1 MVKFILGVKGSGKT
15 KKMIDMANES
25 VKASNGS
32 VVYIDRDRN
41 HIYDLNRNI
50 RLIETG
56 EFQLENLKSFY
67 GFICGVI
74 SQNFDIERVFIDGQ
88 KIVSNAQDECLDAFI
103 KNLEKLNEKFG
114 VDFTISCSR
123 SVDGI
128 PEFLKSYL
136 I

>member
-1 MVKFILGVKGSGKT
+1 
-15 KKMIDMANES
+15 
-25 VKASNGS
+25 
-32 VVYIDRDRN
+32 YIDRDRN
-41 HIYDLNRNI
+41 HIYDLNRDI

-74 SQNFDIERVFIDGQ
+74 SQDFDIEHIFIDGQ
-88 KIVSNAQDECLDAFI
+88 KIVSNAEDACLETFVR
-103 KNLEKLNEKFG
+103 NLEGINEKFG
-114 VDFTISCSR
+114 VNFTVSCSR
-123 SVDGI
+123 SLETT

>member
-15 KKMIDMANES
+15 KRMIDMANES
-25 VKASNGS
+25 EKASNGS

-74 SQNFDIERVFIDGQ
+74 SQNFDIEKVFIDGQ

-103 KNLEKLNEKFG
+103 KNLEKLSEKFG
-114 VDFTISCSR
+114 VEFVVSCSR
-123 SVDGI
+123 SAEGI
-128 PEFLKSYL
+128 PEFLKGYL

>member
-15 KKMIDMANES
+15 KRMIDMANES
-25 VKASNGS
+25 NKTSNGS

-41 HIYDLNRNI
+41 HIYDLNRDI

-74 SQNFDIERVFIDGQ
+74 SQDFDIEHIFIDGQ
-88 KIVSNAQDECLDAFI
+88 KIVSNAEDTCLEAFV
-103 KNLEKLNEKFG
+103 KNLEGINEKFG
-114 VDFTISCSR
+114 VNFTVSCSR
-123 SVDGI
+123 SLDTT

>member
-25 VKASNGS
+25 GRTAKGN

-41 HIYDLNRNI
+41 RIYDLNRNI

-67 GFICGVI
+67 GFICGII
-74 SQNFDIERVFIDGQ
+74 SQDFDIENIYIDGQ
-88 KIVSNAQDECLDAFI
+88 KVVSGAQDDCLETFI
-103 KNLEKLNEKFG
+103 KNLENLHEKFG
-114 VDFTISCSR
+114 VDFTVSCSR
-123 SVDGI
+123 PIEGI
-128 PEFLKSYL
+128 PDFLRSYL

>member
-15 KKMIDMANES
+15 KKMIDLANES
-25 VKASNGS
+25 DRTSNGNI
-32 VVYIDRDRN
+32 VYIDRDRN
-41 HIYDLNRNI
+41 RIYDLNRNI

-56 EFQLENLKSFY
+56 DFLLESLKSFY

-74 SQNFDIERVFIDGQ
+74 SQNFDIEKVFIDGQ
-88 KIVSNAQDECLDAFI
+88 KIISNAEDDKLEVFI
-103 KNLEKLNEKFG
+103 KYLEKLGEKFG

-123 SVDGI
+123 RTEEM

>member
-15 KKMIDMANES
+15 KRMIDMANES
-25 VKASNGS
+25 VKSSNGS

-50 RLIETG
+50 RLIETS

-74 SQNFDIERVFIDGQ
+74 SQNFDIEKVYIDGQ
-88 KIVSNAQDECLDAFI
+88 KIVSNAEDDCLENFI

-114 VDFTISCSR
+114 VDFTVSCSR
-123 SVDGI
+123 SAEGI

>member
-15 KKMIDMANES
+15 KRMIDMANE
-25 VKASNGS
+25 ADRTSNGN

-41 HIYDLNRNI
+41 RIYDLNRNI
-50 RLIETG
+50 RLIEAG

-74 SQNFDIERVFIDGQ
+74 SQDFDIEHIFIDGQ
-88 KIVSNAQDECLDAFI
+88 KIVSNAQDDCLETLI
-103 KNLEKLNEKFG
+103 KNLENLSAKFEL
-114 VDFTISCSR
+114 DFTVSCSR

>member
-15 KKMIDMANES
+15 KRMIDMANES
-25 VKASNGS
+25 NRTSKGN

-41 HIYDLNRNI
+41 RIYDLNRDI

-56 EFQLENLKSFY
+56 DFQLENLKSFY

-74 SQNFDIERVFIDGQ
+74 SQDFDIECIYIDGQ
-88 KIVSNAQDECLDAFI
+88 KIVSNAGDECLGTFI
-103 KNLEKLNEKFG
+103 KNLEQLSEKFE
-114 VDFTISCSR
+114 VDFTVSCSR
-123 SVDGI
+123 SPEGI
-128 PEFLKSYL
+128 PEFLKGYL

>member
-15 KKMIDMANES
+15 KRMIDLANES
-25 VKASNGS
+25 DRTSKGN

-74 SQNFDIERVFIDGQ
+74 SQDFDIEHVFIDGQ
-88 KIVSNAQDECLDAFI
+88 KIVSNAEDECLETFV
-103 KNLEKLNEKFG
+103 KNLEKLNERFG
-114 VDFTISCSR
+114 MDFIVSCSR
-123 SVDGI
+123 SPEGM

>member
-15 KKMIDMANES
+15 KRMIEMANES
-25 VKASNGS
+25 NRTSNGN
-32 VVYIDRDRN
+32 VVFIDRDRN
-41 HIYDLNRNI
+41 KIYDLNRNI

-74 SQNFDIERVFIDGQ
+74 SQDFDIEHIFIDGQ
-88 KIVSNAQDECLDAFI
+88 KIVSNAQDDCLEGFI
-103 KNLEKLNEKFG
+103 KNLERLSEKFG
-114 VDFTISCSR
+114 VEFTVSCSR
-123 SVDGI
+123 SPEGI
-128 PEFLKSYL
+128 PEFLKNHL

>member
-15 KKMIDMANES
+15 KRMIDMANES
-25 VKASNGS
+25 VKSSNGS
-32 VVYIDRDRN
+32 IVYIDRDRN

-74 SQNFDIERVFIDGQ
+74 SQNFDIEKIYIDGQ
-88 KIVSNAQDECLDAFI
+88 KIVSNAEDDC
-103 KNLEKLNEKFG
+103 LEKFIIYVAKKTYHLHKQ
-114 VDFTISCSR
+114 
-123 SVDGI
+123 
-128 PEFLKSYL
+128 
-136 I
+136 

>member
-15 KKMIDMANES
+15 KRMIDMANES
-25 VKASNGS
+25 DRTSNGN

-41 HIYDLNRNI
+41 RIYDLNRNI

-67 GFICGVI
+67 GFVCGVI
-74 SQNFDIERVFIDGQ
+74 SQDFDIENVFIDGQ
-88 KIVSNAQDECLDAFI
+88 KIVSNAEDECLEAFI
-103 KNLEKLNEKFG
+103 KNLERLNEKFG
-114 VDFTISCSR
+114 VNFTVSCSR
-123 SVDGI
+123 SAEGI

>member
-25 VKASNGS
+25 DRTSNGN

-56 EFQLENLKSFY
+56 DLQLESLKSFY
-67 GFICGVI
+67 GFVCGVI
-74 SQNFDIERVFIDGQ
+74 SQNFDIEKIFVDGQ
-88 KIVSNAQDECLDAFI
+88 KIISNAEDDNLEAFI
-103 KNLEKLNEKFG
+103 KHLESLGEKFE
-114 VDFTISCSR
+114 VDFTVSCSR
-123 SVDGI
+123 SAEGI